1 MCQPVLHLLRWIR
14 ASEQHAFKHT
24 VANYPESFNQ
34 ISPHEPPLNLGRFT
48 LEQGS
53 WESATDVCVIQSK
66 AGTRV
71 CPAGVRRF
79 VDGEAEILLS
89 DSVLNEQFLRK

>member
-1 MCQPVLHLLRWIR
+1 MNNMAL
-14 ASEQHAFKHT
+14 KHT
-24 VANYPESFNQ
+24 LANDPESFNQ

-48 LEQGS
+48 PEQGS
-53 WESATDVCVIQSK
+53 WESAADVCMTQSK

-79 VDGEAEILLS
+79 VDGEA
-89 DSVLNEQFLRK
+89 